1 MSTEHANPHCGFWRC
16 MKPTRPWL
24 MRKSSGEN
32 EKFWRN
38 CSKLKDWDD
47 VWSKSFALNVFR
59 CVDLDQ
65 FQEVAQCLFYLFQIF
80 LTGIDLSHLLA
91 TANIVKHSVDNRR
104 MLLNACVPPL
114 PHLTS
119 DLLQRLTFI
128 TCESISARFH
138 ESRFCNPDCTHAT
151 PPSLP
156 SPMCGSQA
164 REGGGHCGH
173 CVPHNPLF
181 SWLDWHRFLEASRT
195 SGGQKRFHNSRQC
208 STGG

>member
-1 MSTEHANPHCGFWRC
+1 M
-16 MKPTRPWL
+16 
-24 MRKSSGEN
+24 
-32 EKFWRN
+32 
-38 CSKLKDWDD
+38 
-47 VWSKSFALNVFR
+47 
-59 CVDLDQ
+59 DLDQ

-151 PPSLP
+151 PLPHSLLQCVVPRPGREVAIVAIVSHTTPSSRDLTDTVSWKP
-156 SPMCGSQA
+156 AGH
-164 REGGGHCGH
+164 REDKKGFTTRGN
-173 CVPHNPLF
+173 V
-181 SWLDWHRFLEASRT
+181 RRER
-195 SGGQKRFHNSRQC
+195 
-208 STGG
+208 